1 MSIKKTIK
9 LNIYMVCFLLTSI
22 LVAKYYVLQK
32 IETNYEHKNSISK
45 LIFLQDDMNSLIFD
59 VTTTLSPV
67 SLARM
72 KNKFDELKNQF
83 DEIKNNLNTHLSE
96 THHISHDSTFNTI
109 ITEDFKKLLSHKND
123 GVSSFD
129 VLSSLQNNKISMNKE
144 LNQNLPIEK
153 RLRKSIKG
161 QIIFQNKIDT
171 YKNFVL
177 LEYYSKEAL
186 FQYKEKKYFDKW
198 MHQVILL
205 KNKTMIFELAEY
217 LQVIDILSININELN
232 DIKKIE
238 VVLLQN
244 IKNIRLENKQLKQK
258 ISFSVEKFT
267 QKLSKDLNYMLIVL
281 ILFVLIIVILM
292 GMKIYNNIGLS
303 VDETN
308 AKIEFEVN
316 ENRKKDELL
325 AHQSKLV
332 AMGEMMG
339 NIAHQW
345 RQPLNALAGNIQF
358 LREDHEDGAINE
370 KFLDKF
376 IKQNMDCINFMSKT
390 IDDFRNFFKTD
401 KIKSN
406 FSILSCLQKPLDI
419 LTPQLDEYHISL
431 EITGDDFMVYD
442 LQSEFQQ
449 VILNIVNNSKDA
461 LVDNKIEKAKI
472 TVSTY
477 VDDSSGYILIQDNAG
492 GIPSEIITRVF
503 EPYFTTKEQ
512 GKGTGIGLYM
522 SKMIVSNMKG
532 NISVKNAEEGACF
545 EIKLPISET

>member
-9 LNIYMVCFLLTSI
+9 LNIYVVCFLLVSI
-22 LVAKYYVLQK
+22 LVSKYYVLQK
-32 IETNYEHKNSISK
+32 IEINYEHKNSVSK
-45 LIFLQDDMNSLIFD
+45 LIFLQDNMNSLIFD
-59 VTTTLSPV
+59 VTTTFSQI
-67 SLARM
+67 SLDRM
-72 KNKFDELKNQF
+72 KSKFDKLNNQF
-83 DEIKNNLNTHLSE
+83 AEIKNNLTSHL
-96 THHISHDSTFNTI
+96 TGIHYIDHDNSFNTI
-109 ITEDFKKLLSHKND
+109 IKEDFKKLLSHKND

-129 VLSSLQNNKISMNKE
+129 VLYTLQKNKISIKKILE
-144 LNQNLPIEK
+144 ENLPIEK
-153 RLRKSIKG
+153 KLRKSIKSK
-161 QIIFQNKIDT
+161 ILFQNKMDT

-177 LEYYSKEAL
+177 VEYYSKEAL
-186 FQYKEKKYFDKW
+186 FQYKSKKYFDKW
-198 MHQVILL
+198 ISQISLL
-205 KNKTMIFELAEY
+205 KNKTMISELDEY
-217 LQVIDILSININELN
+217 LQIIDILSINTIEFN

-238 VVLLQN
+238 LVLLQN
-244 IKNIRLENKQLKQK
+244 IKNIRIENKQLNQK
-258 ISFSVEKFT
+258 ISHDVEFFT
-267 QKLSKDLNYMLIVL
+267 QKLSDNLNYMLILL
-281 ILFVLIIVILM
+281 ILFVLIVVILM

-308 AKIEFEVN
+308 AKIEFEIN

-325 AHQSKLV
+325 AHQSKLA

-358 LREDHEDGAINE
+358 LREDYEDGDINE

-401 KIKSN
+401 KIKSD

-419 LTPQLDEYHISL
+419 LKPQLDEAHVSL
-431 EITGDDFMVYD
+431 DIKGDDFIVHD

-449 VILNIVNNSKDA
+449 VILNIINNARDA
-461 LVDNKIEKAKI
+461 LVEKKINNAKI
-472 TVSTY
+472 TVETY
-477 VDDSSGYILIQDNAG
+477 VKDSSGFVFIEDNAG
-492 GIPSEIITRVF
+492 GIPNEIIDRVF

-522 SKMIVSNMKG
+522 SKMIVVNMQG
-532 NISVKNAEEGACF
+532 NITVSNTKEGARF
-545 EIKLPISET
+545 EIELNII

>member
-9 LNIYMVCFLLTSI
+9 LNIFVVCFLLISI
-22 LVAKYYVLQK
+22 LLAKYYVLQK
-32 IETNYEHKNSISK
+32 IETNYEHKNSVSK
-45 LIFLQDDMNSLIFD
+45 LIFLQDNMNSLIFD
-59 VTTTLSPV
+59 VTTTFSQV
-67 SLARM
+67 SLDRM
-72 KNKFDELKNQF
+72 RNKFDKLKNQF
-83 DEIKNNLNTHLSE
+83 DEIKNNLNLHLSE
-96 THHISHDSTFNTI
+96 THYISHDDTFNTI
-109 ITEDFKKLLSHKND
+109 IKDDFQKLLTHKKD

-129 VLSSLQNNKISMNKE
+129 VLYSLQKNKILISKI
-144 LNQNLPIEK
+144 LKQNFPIEK
-153 RLRKSIKG
+153 RLRKSIKSK
-161 QIIFQNKIDT
+161 ILFQNNMDT

-177 LEYYSKEAL
+177 VEYYSKEAL

-198 MHQVILL
+198 IHQIDLL
-205 KNKTMIFELAEY
+205 KKKTMIDEWDEY
-217 LQVIDILSININELN
+217 LKTIGSLSNNTIELN
-232 DIKKIE
+232 GIKKIE
-238 VVLLQN
+238 VILLQN
-244 IKNIRLENKQLKQK
+244 IKNIRLENNKLNQK
-258 ISFSVEKFT
+258 ISDDVEYFT
-267 QKLSKDLNYMLIVL
+267 QELSKDLNYMLIGL
-281 ILFVLIIVILM
+281 ILFVLIVVILM
-292 GMKIYNNIGLS
+292 GHKIYNNIGLS

-308 AKIEFEVN
+308 AKIEFEIN

-358 LREDHEDGAINE
+358 LREDYEDGDINE

-401 KIKSN
+401 KIKSD

-419 LTPQLDEYHISL
+419 LKPQLDECHVSL
-431 EITGDDFMVYD
+431 EIKGNDFIIHD

-449 VILNIVNNSKDA
+449 VILNIVNNARDA
-461 LVDNKIEKAKI
+461 LVDNKIDKAKI
-472 TVSTY
+472 MVETSVK
-477 VDDSSGYILIQDNAG
+477 DSSGFILIQDNAG
-492 GIPSEIITRVF
+492 GIPREIIDRVF

-522 SKMIVSNMKG
+522 SKMIVVNMKG
-532 NISVKNAEEGACF
+532 NISVSNTKEGACF
-545 EIKLPISET
+545 KIELNII